1 MYDYSELM
9 IMSRNTLY
17 DYLRLVVRFVLKIK
31 RGDKFD
37 IILSFRAKNR
47 KLKRMSKNRSF
58 KYHTVHHA
66 WNAYLRMV
74 GVDYITH
81 YTCPKCQHEPE
92 VIILNG
98 IAMGRIKN
106 IPQWHEMVNY

>member
-1 MYDYSELM
+1 M
-9 IMSRNTLY
+9 IISRNTLNG
-17 DYLRLVVRFVLKIK
+17 YLRLVARFVFKIK

-37 IILSFRAKNR
+37 LSLSFRAKNR
-47 KLKRMSKNRSF
+47 KLKKMGKNNTF
-58 KYHTVHHA
+58 KYHIVHHA

-92 VIILNG
+92 VIILDG
-98 IAMGRIKN
+98 IAMGTMKN
-106 IPQWHEMVNY
+106 IPGVVPTVDKISFTP